1 MIKILNCKNSKY
13 LSRLNLLL
21 EKRRKG
27 NKVNTD
33 IVIKIIKD
41 VKKNK
46 QKALLKYEKKFSKN
60 KEIKI
65 SKKNYKFN

>member
-1 MIKILNCKNSKY
+1 MIKILDCKNSKY
-13 LSRLNLLL
+13 LTRLNLFL
-21 EKRRKG
+21 EKRRSR

-33 IVIKIIKD
+33 IVSKIIKD

-65 SKKNYKFN
+65 SKKNF